1 MIHRL
6 GGKVKS
12 LRERDGLSQTELA
25 HHLRVRSRGYISD
38 IESGK
43 KIPRPIRSS
52 CLPTCSRSRRI
63 ISCATN
69 STLLRMKPNHDEHAL
84 LRA

>member
-43 KIPRPIRSS
+43 KIAPPDKI
-52 CLPTCSRSRRI
+52 LLLADLFQVT
-63 ISCATN
+63 TDY
-69 STLLRMKPNHDEHAL
+69 LLRDEFDAPKDETKP
-84 LRA
+84 R